1 MSEALALTV
10 YFGERS
16 RTQGRL
22 VADEL
27 LELFGRR
34 RLHASVLLRGAQ
46 GFGAKHRLRTDRL
59 LTLSE
64 DLPAVAI
71 AVDARPAIESLIGE
85 VKPLVPSGLLTL
97 EGVEM
102 VTVPGRATDLKS
114 GDPRDALKLTVY
126 LGRHER
132 LNGEPAFAAIC
143 RMLYEDRLDGATVL
157 LGVDGTRHGHRR
169 RARFLARNAHVPTVV
184 LAVGAPEPMRSAL
197 DRIQRALPTAL
208 LTTERVLV
216 CKRDGALMARPDEH
230 LEPTSPSAGGEP
242 LQRLTVVTS
251 EAATHAGRPLHI
263 ELVERLRRAGAA
275 GATSLRGVWG
285 FHGDHEPHGE
295 KLLSLRRH
303 VPIVTAVVDTP
314 LRVAALFPIVDEMTA
329 ERGLVTSE
337 VVPANIALSA
347 RL

>member
-16 RTQGRL
+16 RAEGSL

-34 RLHASVLLRGAQ
+34 RVRASVLLRGAQ

-71 AVDARPAIESLIGE
+71 AVDAREAIESLAEE
-85 VKPLVPSGLLTL
+85 VGPLVPSGLITL
-97 EGVEM
+97 EGVNV
-102 VTVPGRATDLKS
+102 VTAASDGAGARS
-114 GDPRDALKLTVY
+114 GGPQEALKLTVY

-132 LNGEPAFAAIC
+132 LNGESAFAAIC
-143 RMLYEDRLDGATVL
+143 RMLHEDGLDGASVL

-169 RARFLARNAHVPTVV
+169 RARFLARNVHVPTIV
-184 LAVGAPEPMRSAL
+184 LAVGAPEPIWSVL
-197 DRIQRALPTAL
+197 DRLQRTLPTAI
-208 LTTERVLV
+208 LTTQPVQV
-216 CKRDGALMARPDEH
+216 CKRDGVLLARPKDRMDA
-230 LEPTSPSAGGEP
+230 TSPGPGGER

-251 EAATHAGRPLHI
+251 EAATHAGRPLYL

-275 GATSLRGVWG
+275 GATSLRGTWG

-303 VPIVTAVVDTP
+303 VPVVTAVVDTP
-314 LRVAALFPIVDEMTA
+314 ARMAALFPIVDELTD